1 MNSVSNA
8 FVVDRM
14 YQLCRKLDETM
25 ITTSTAVARS
35 VSQSTLK
42 SVGIELCPSIT
53 GGAFG
58 LPASMTTAQVLDAAL
73 HTVHDITK
81 SIFNLQYRGQSHS
94 GPFVSRPALDILQ
107 NGYEDDMYAEERERE
122 RGERERREREAR
134 ERERE
139 KEARERERER
149 EGVRIESI

>member
-8 FVVDRM
+8 YVVDRM
-14 YQLCRKLDETM
+14 YQLCRKLDET
-25 ITTSTAVARS
+25 IINITSTTMARS

-42 SVGIELCPSIT
+42 SVGIELCSSIT

-81 SIFNLQYRGQSHS
+81 SIFKLQYRGQSHS

-107 NGYEDDMYAEERERE
+107 NGYEDDVYAEER
-122 RGERERREREAR
+122 
-134 ERERE
+134 
-139 KEARERERER
+139 
-149 EGVRIESI
+149 